1 MGIQVC
7 MKLSVAAA
15 ALLLGWSAAHA
26 VPLEQWTNRAM
37 DFVAKFEGSDF
48 GAITAD
54 VDCQGLSLG
63 KRQHTIKGNSV
74 RNVFEEVIALVGR
87 PGLDQIITDTLGD
100 KAADLGLLVD
110 ESLNNSVARMARVR
124 SWQEIKQATD
134 GSTSRKAS
142 AQRERSEA
150 FRQLRYV

>member
-7 MKLSVAAA
+7 VKLSVAAA

-63 KRQHTIKGNSV
+63 KKQHTIKGNSV
-74 RNVFEEVIALVGR
+74 RNIFEEVIALVGR

-100 KAADLGLLVD
+100 KAA
-110 ESLNNSVARMARVR
+110 ESQS
-124 SWQEIKQATD
+124 S
-134 GSTSRKAS
+134 GG
-142 AQRERSEA
+142 
-150 FRQLRYV
+150 